1 MSSVIHSQLAL
12 GSARNGPTGTF
23 SLHNKSPSHEAHRRL
38 VTEPGLRAVQ
48 VSSRARARVR
58 PRTSPRGAAREGKPR
73 QLLISSL
80 LPSPAS
86 LPPSRLIRPAQT
98 PPRKE
103 ATWRR
108 RRPRPSTSRPGG
120 RGGWGRRSG
129 PPSSASYASYT
140 SSRSVNLSFGSQSHR
155 FPQDP
160 TWEEC
165 IDQARRNARK
175 FCSFVFDTTTTT
187 TTGHALRL
195 VRSNLYHA
203 WLPATSSS
211 SFQSINQ
218 ILINSLIFL

>member
-86 LPPSRLIRPAQT
+86 LPPSLPADPSSPNTTKEGSNMGAAAAPPQHQQAWWPGRMGAAFGPSFLCLVCLIYFIQVRKFILWISISSLPSGPYLGGVHRSGTPKCQKILLIR
-98 PPRKE
+98 
-103 ATWRR
+103 
-108 RRPRPSTSRPGG
+108 
-120 RGGWGRRSG
+120 
-129 PPSSASYASYT
+129 
-140 SSRSVNLSFGSQSHR
+140 
-155 FPQDP
+155 
-160 TWEEC
+160 
-165 IDQARRNARK
+165 I
-175 FCSFVFDTTTTT
+175 
-187 TTGHALRL
+187 
-195 VRSNLYHA
+195 
-203 WLPATSSS
+203 
-211 SFQSINQ
+211 
-218 ILINSLIFL
+218 